1 MIDTAI
7 GFPAL
12 LLFSIVLV
20 ALAWF
25 NSQISD
31 LTQLVTLRLT
41 GSIDAAMVAY
51 FILVLPGIV
60 IHEGAHWI
68 VAYVLGLRP
77 GNFTVWPKRYGAMIR
92 LGSVTTRQ
100 GGALPDSLVGMA
112 PLFAGVV
119 LVGLC
124 ARQLFQGDPLALLL
138 AHADL
143 SAWLAAVGSVLFR
156 PASLVWVYLIFTI
169 ANGMMPSE
177 SDRRP
182 LMPVLLFIGLAV
194 VFYLVVGLPVALFSS
209 ALNALT
215 PALLWVNS
223 GLVIAVFIDLAV
235 ILILAG
241 LTALTRNH

>member
-1 MIDTAI
+1 MVDTAI
-7 GFPAL
+7 GLPTL
-12 LLFSIVLV
+12 LLFSIALI

-25 NSQISD
+25 SSQISD
-31 LTQLVTLRLT
+31 LTQLITLRLT

-51 FILVLPGIV
+51 FVLVLPGIAV
-60 IHEGAHWI
+60 HEGAHWI
-68 VAYVLGLRP
+68 VARVLGLRP

-92 LGSVTTRQ
+92 LGSVTVRQ
-100 GGALPDSLVGMA
+100 GGPLLDSLVGMA

-124 ARQLFQGDPLALLL
+124 ARQLFQGDPLAPLLTNASL
-138 AHADL
+138 G
-143 SAWLAAVGSVLFR
+143 AWLTALGAAFLR
-156 PASLVWVYLIFTI
+156 PASLLWSYLIFTV

-182 LMPVLLFIGLAV
+182 LRPVLIFIGVAIV
-194 VFYLVVGLPVALFSS
+194 VYLIIGLPVAVFSS

-215 PALLWVNS
+215 PALLWVSS

-235 ILILAG
+235 ILLLVG
-241 LTALTRNH
+241 LIALTRGR